1 MQKDYILA
9 LDQGT
14 TSSRA
19 ILFNHDGSILSSE
32 QQEFT
37 QHYPKAGW
45 VEHDPNEI
53 WETQLAVA
61 QAVLKKNNVT
71 AAQVAAIGIT
81 NQRET
86 TIIWDRE
93 TGEPIHNAIVWQ
105 DRRTSKMADDLK
117 AEGFDTTIQEKTGL
131 VTDAYF
137 SGTKVA
143 WLLDNVEGAREKA
156 ERGKLAFGT
165 VDTWLI
171 WKLTNG
177 GLHITDMSN
186 ACRTMLFDI
195 HKHWWSTTVTT
206 KLNIPMSLLPQV
218 VPSSMNYGETAS
230 ELFGESIPI
239 AGIAG
244 DQQAATFG
252 QVAFEKGMAK
262 NTYGTGSFLLLN
274 TGNEAIA
281 SKNQLLTTIAWKVGD
296 TGAVQYAMEG
306 SIFVTGAAV
315 QWLRDEMKLVE
326 NAADTEALAT
336 SIESSEG
343 VYLVPAFVGLGAP
356 YWDQY
361 ARGTIVGLT
370 RGTGRA
376 HVVRATLE
384 SMAYQTRDVVE
395 AMLAD
400 GDLDLQTLRVDG
412 GAVQNNF
419 LMQFQADLLGVP
431 VERPKVT
438 ETTALGAAY
447 LAGLAVGFWGSQAQL
462 AEKWELERAFEP
474 QMSADQREALYA
486 DWKRAVERAQAWAQE

>member
-1 MQKDYILA
+1 MSKQYILS

-19 ILFNHDGSILSSE
+19 ILFNHEGAIVGSA
-32 QQEFT
+32 QQEFK

-45 VEHDPNEI
+45 VEHDPIEI
-53 WETQLAVA
+53 WETQLHVA
-61 QAVLKKNNVT
+61 QTVMKNQGAT
-71 AAQVAAIGIT
+71 ADQIAAIGIT

-105 DRRTSKMADDLK
+105 DRRTAGMADALK
-117 AEGFDTTIQEKTGL
+117 AEGFNKTIQEKSGL

-143 WLLDNVEGAREKA
+143 WLLDNVAGARAKA
-156 ERGKLAFGT
+156 ESGKLAFGT
-165 VDTWLI
+165 IDTWLV
-171 WKLTNG
+171 WKLTG
-177 GLHITDMSN
+177 GRLHITDMSN

-195 HKHWWSTTVTT
+195 HKKWWSTTITE
-206 KLNIPMSLLPQV
+206 KLNIPISLLPQV
-218 VPSSMNYGETAS
+218 VPSSMNYGETDAD
-230 ELFGESIPI
+230 LFGAPIPI

-274 TGNEAIA
+274 TGKEAVA
-281 SKNQLLTTIAWKVGD
+281 SKNQLLTTVAWKIGD
-296 TGAVQYAMEG
+296 EGAVQYAMEG
-306 SIFVTGAAV
+306 SIFITGAAV
-315 QWLRDEMKLVE
+315 QWLRDEMKMVE
-326 NAADTEALAT
+326 HASETEAIAT
-336 SIESSEG
+336 SIDSSEG

-361 ARGTIVGLT
+361 ARGAIVGLT

-384 SMAYQTRDVVE
+384 SMAYQSRDVVE

-400 GDLDLQTLRVDG
+400 GGFDLQTLRVDG

-419 LMQFQADLLGVP
+419 LMQFQADILGVP

-447 LAGLAVGFWGSQAQL
+447 LAGLAVGFWESQEELAQ
-462 AEKWELERAFEP
+462 KWALERAFEP
-474 QMSADQREALYA
+474 QMSEDQREQLYA
-486 DWKRAVERAQAWAQE
+486 DWKRAVERAQGWAQD